1 MLVLRLSRSTQGG
14 QKGAVLAICNHLQT
28 FNWLPCARGEHC
40 TPHAQQCH
48 VCTQS
53 HMAVRLAIFLPPPQY
68 LSWAAAISE
77 GKRNNRANKQGKK
90 EESRGWSQSNQ
101 QPPPK
106 AEEESQAGHT
116 QKVMEDELP
125 CEIHVFLTVCKVF
138 PLAMPAPSGIINE
151 LFTICV
157 LLPATLSLASSF
169 FFFCPVRV
177 RVLLPIA
184 ESSSG
189 KVHLNGKD
197 VRISEHSVAVVVVL
211 GHCGDKTLE
220 LEHDVLHCSR
230 DMLGTNQVKTPFPNS
245 VKAVIKPSLP
255 ELVSL
260 LHINPFWPLS
270 EDVSGTAT
278 KGFFSK
284 DF

>member
-1 MLVLRLSRSTQGG
+1 MLVLRLSRSTWGG
-14 QKGAVLAICNHLQT
+14 QKGAVLTICNHLQT
-28 FNWLPCARGEHC
+28 FNWLPWARGEHC
-40 TPHAQQCH
+40 TPHAQQCPA
-48 VCTQS
+48 CTQS
-53 HMAVRLAIFLPPPQY
+53 HMAVRLAIFLPTPQY
-68 LSWAAAISE
+68 RSWAAEISE

-90 EESRGWSQSNQ
+90 EESRGWPQSNQ

-138 PLAMPAPSGIINE
+138 PLAMPAHSGIINE

-184 ESSSG
+184 ESSSS

-197 VRISEHSVAVVVVL
+197 VRISEHGVAVVVVL

-245 VKAVIKPSLP
+245 VKAVIKPPFP
-255 ELVSL
+255 ELDRVSYTL
-260 LHINPFWPLS
+260 IPFGP
-270 EDVSGTAT
+270 
-278 KGFFSK
+278 
-284 DF
+284 